1 MKTTNTCESLFE
13 KPQPARRAR
22 RGLVL
27 VHTGPGKGKTTAA
40 LGLAFR
46 ALGWGWS
53 VLMIQFVKGSW
64 KTGEKR
70 LADALSLPF
79 KILPMGGGIELEQ
92 KDKNAARAKCLEA
105 WRLAE
110 TALADGTY
118 DLVILDEINIA
129 LAHGHLDSAQVVEA
143 VASRPRWKSVVL
155 TGRRASRPIIEL
167 ADLVTEFHEVK
178 HPYAKGVKAQK
189 GIEF

>member
-1 MKTTNTCESLFE
+1 MSDSTSPEALLAH
-13 KPQPARRAR
+13 PQPARSGRT
-22 RGLVL
+22 GLVL

-46 ALGWGWS
+46 ALGWGWKI
-53 VLMIQFVKGSW
+53 LMIQFIKGSW

-79 KILPMGGGIELEQ
+79 EILPMGGGCELE
-92 KDKNAARAKCLEA
+92 DTDRAASKAKCVEA
-105 WRLAE
+105 WRIAE
-110 TALADGTY
+110 TILQDDEH

-129 LAHGHLDSAQVVEA
+129 MAHDHLDPTA
-143 VASRPRWKSVVL
+143 VTAVIRKRPRWKSVVI
-155 TGRRASRPIIEL
+155 TGRRAPPPIIEL
-167 ADLVTEFHEVK
+167 ADLVTEFTEVK
-178 HPYAKGVKAQK
+178 HPFRQGVKAQK